1 MQAVMFSP
9 LPNFGRFS
17 LSLYLGSLSPALFLG
32 LEPPLS
38 GTSIGTGLNNAA
50 IRLCLGG
57 GLGYIMIHPRFV
69 KLM

>member
-9 LPNFGRFS
+9 LPNFSRFS
-17 LSLYLGSLSPALFLG
+17 LALFLALFLG